1 MILITGIS
9 LILYALLKWVD
20 LDNIDFLLKYVVFNS
35 SSALYRPKF
44 LRKSFVCDY
53 EANTMEYPWI
63 DNRSRSAKSLK
74 TYCSKIANPIKDWK
88 KATLHLSFSLLLLY
102 IAHELRAYATH
113 GRLEKHWQRL
123 YQSNTKKIFHG
134 LQLIYR
140 KQQSLHASKRYIW
153 YILVGCDTY
162 INPPYFLK
170 QLEPYD
176 FMQPYFIG
184 GSFAEELCYHK
195 NKTTYRSQ
203 FIGGN
208 SAHVFSTA
216 LVETLYS
223 HLSPFVETVWPQPN
237 HSSAAMSDIALSCL
251 IISLGYKMT
260 ILSSFMRRS
269 SKGIIEEFGLK
280 NALRVREPS
289 SWHYI
294 HPLQMIDLDEFYAYH
309 DVDRLMNDQK
319 WMELVDF
326 IRLLIG
332 THYETLRK
340 HQPLDSHKLVR
351 HYK

>member
-1 MILITGIS
+1 MTLINVPVYLHSS
-9 LILYALLKWVD
+9 LKDRPRSGRPLEPDIERLKVLIEDNPRLTTRELSSMLGCNQSTIDRHLHEMGKVNKLGTWVPHQ
-20 LDNIDFLLKYVVFNS
+20 LTSDNIQQRITICN
-35 SSALYRPKF
+35 
-44 LRKSFVCDY
+44 
-53 EANTMEYPWI
+53 
-63 DNRSRSAKSLK
+63 
-74 TYCSKIANPIKDWK
+74 
-88 KATLHLSFSLLLLY
+88 SLLSQRNRYRFLQQ
-102 IAHELRAYATH
+102 IVT
-113 GRLEKHWQRL
+113 GDEK
-123 YQSNTKKIFHG
+123 
-134 LQLIYR
+134 

-184 GSFAEELCYHK
+184 GSFAEGLCYHK

-208 SAHVFSTA
+208 SAYVFSTA
-216 LVETLYS
+216 LVETLYP